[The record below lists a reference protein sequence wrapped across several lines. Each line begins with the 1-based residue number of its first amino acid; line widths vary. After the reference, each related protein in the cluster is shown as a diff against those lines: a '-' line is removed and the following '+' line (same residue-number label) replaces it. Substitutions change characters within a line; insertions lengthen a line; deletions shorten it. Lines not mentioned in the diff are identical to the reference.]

1 MFNTKLSYKTMTTL
15 IVSAALLTLLF
26 SIFFKKEAA
35 LASYGKTETISE
47 QSGSTFTPVSI
58 TDSVGNNVTVRKKID
73 RIVVSYYGCAEVLRS
88 LSCAEKIVGVG
99 ETITDRPFFFPKLSC
114 LPSTGKTTFNE
125 AEQILRLN
133 PDTVILRT
141 RTQDTE
147 TRNRLLSVN
156 PNLNIIQMDFYKA
169 ENHISE
175 VTRIAKLLNRTQ
187 EAETYLEFYKGVLNK
202 VSSKLKNIPDNLRP
216 RVYLESTQNFKT
228 GAPGSS
234 WHGKICAAG
243 GRNIYANEPVPLPIV
258 TSENI
263 ISKNPD
269 VIVKVGGWGIDDFG
283 GYGVDGLS
291 EMKLMKKRIMNR
303 PAWDN
308 IKAVKENRVWVLYN
322 DILGGPAHFIGIA
335 YLAKMIN
342 PERFQKLDPQAIHQ
356 QYLDKFQ
363 RLNFDLKKRG
373 AFAWPAFNK
382 NE

>member
-1 MFNTKLSYKTMTTL
+1 MLKKKLACKTITVL
-15 IVSAALLTLLF
+15 IVPAALLILYAYG
-26 SIFFKKEAA
+26 FFNTEENFV
-35 LASYGKTETISE
+35 SYRKLETHSE
-47 QSGSTFTPVSI
+47 QPGSPFKPVSI
-58 TDSVGNNVTVRKKID
+58 KDSVGNKVIVKRKIE

-88 LSCAEKIVGVG
+88 LSYAGKIVGVG
-99 ETITDRPFFFPKLSC
+99 ETIIDRPFYFPKLSS

-125 AEQILRLN
+125 IEQILKLN

-141 RTQDTE
+141 RAGDTE
-147 TRNRLLSVN
+147 TRNRLLGVN

-175 VTRIAKLLNRTQ
+175 VTRIAKILNREK
-187 EAETYLEFYKGVLNK
+187 EAEKYLNFYKNVLK
-202 VSSKLKNIPDNLRP
+202 KISSKLKNIPDSRRP

-234 WHGKICAAG
+234 WHEKILTAG
-243 GRNIYANEPVPLPIV
+243 GKNIYADEPVPLPIV

-269 VIVKVGGWGIDDFG
+269 IIVKVGGWGVDDFG
-283 GYGVDGLS
+283 GYGVNTLA
-291 EMKLMKKRIMNR
+291 EMKLMKKAMMNR

-322 DILGGPAHFIGIA
+322 DILGGPAHFVGIA

-342 PERFQKLDPQAIHQ
+342 PELFKTLNPQAIHQ
-356 QYLDKFQ
+356 EYLDKFQ
-363 RLNFDLKKRG
+363 RLDFDLEKRG
-373 AFAWPAFNK
+373 AFVWPELK
-382 NE
+382 